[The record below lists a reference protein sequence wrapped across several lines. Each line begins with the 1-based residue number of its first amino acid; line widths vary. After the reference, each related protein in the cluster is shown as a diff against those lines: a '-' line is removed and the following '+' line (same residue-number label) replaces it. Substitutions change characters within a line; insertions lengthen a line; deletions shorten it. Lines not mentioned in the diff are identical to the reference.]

1 MKICPVCSRQ
11 YPDDIRFCQDDGTTL
26 RAAAP
31 ATSLVGQVVADR
43 YHVIKK
49 LGEGGMG
56 QVYLAEHVKM
66 GRRSAI
72 KVMSPA
78 MVHDPDAVARF
89 NREAANASRI
99 THPNV
104 CAVYDFGETPDG
116 LIYLAMEFVEGEP
129 LTAVIERDGA
139 LSLARATAIFK
150 QTADALQAAHDL
162 GIVHRDLKPDNIMV
176 ARTRD
181 GADLVKVVDFGIAK
195 AVGGD
200 EAGQKVTKTGLVVGT
215 PEFMSPEQ
223 LSGDKVDGRSDLY
236 SLALVYFRMLTG
248 TLPFQ
253 ADSVQETMIKR
264 LTDEPAKLTEVRP
277 DLAFPDGLQQVL
289 DAALARTPAERY
301 QTVAKFADD
310 VVAVAGPVG
319 GTRAVAPA
327 TRVDIEGKTQLLD
340 SRETKAQAAKRAPA
354 GRAQQAVPKR
364 RSSLVPIVIGVVAV
378 LGLGGGGYM
387 LLGRGGNTPPAL
399 SDTTKM
405 SKPDTSKVSA
415 LTVDTTHRV
424 ENPGGS
430 TKSTQQRANNTGS
443 TGLPPDSV
451 KPAPLSHKGGSID
464 VARANDVLDDLFN
477 NLADHKV
484 AASLA
489 RDSAEHVFNAA
500 GVSKK
505 DQAFAAYVIANAFA
519 QLDDQEPGRGHKASA
534 ITWAQRA
541 AALDPSPAYQRLAH
555 DLSGAP

>member
-129 LTAVIERDGA
+129 LTAIIEREGA
-139 LSLARATAIFK
+139 LPLPRATAIFK

-176 ARTRD
+176 ARSRD
-181 GADLVKVVDFGIAK
+181 GGDLVKVVDFGIAK

-200 EAGQKVTKTGLVVGT
+200 DAGQKVTKTGLVVGT

-248 TLPFQ
+248 QLPFQ

-264 LTDEPAKLTEVRP
+264 LTDEPAKLVEARP
-277 DLAFPDGLQQVL
+277 DLAFPDGLQQVF
-289 DAALARTPAERY
+289 DTALARTPAERY

-310 VVAVAGPVG
+310 VVAVAGLVR
-319 GTRAVAPA
+319 GTRGVAPA

-340 SRETKAQAAKRAPA
+340 SHEMKATAAKARGPT
-354 GRAQQAVPKR
+354 RQQFVAKR
-364 RSSLVPIVIGVVAV
+364 RSSLVPILIGAVVV
-378 LGLGGGGYM
+378 LGLGGGGYV
-387 LLGRGGNTPPAL
+387 LLVGRGGAAAAAP
-399 SDTTKM
+399 
-405 SKPDTSKVSA
+405 
-415 LTVDTTHRV
+415 DTTHRPIASAPV
-424 ENPGGS
+424 DSGKTALLSNPTGT
-430 TKSTQQRANNTGS
+430 TKATQQHTGNTGT
-443 TGLPPDSV
+443 TGGGLVRDSV
-451 KPAPLSHKGGSID
+451 KPAPLSHPAGSGID
-464 VARANDVLDDLFN
+464 VSRAQELLDDMMLN
-477 NLADHKV
+477 QLK
-484 AASLA
+484 AATA
-489 RDSAEHVFNAA
+489 TWIRDSAMKFFNAPGIA
-500 GVSKK
+500 SKDK
-505 DQAFAAYVIANAFA
+505 AYAAFVVGNAYFSLNDRTQGCQWVHTANQIDPASSVYSGFLS
-519 QLDDQEPGRGHKASA
+519 QCPG
-534 ITWAQRA
+534 
-541 AALDPSPAYQRLAH
+541 
-555 DLSGAP
+555 